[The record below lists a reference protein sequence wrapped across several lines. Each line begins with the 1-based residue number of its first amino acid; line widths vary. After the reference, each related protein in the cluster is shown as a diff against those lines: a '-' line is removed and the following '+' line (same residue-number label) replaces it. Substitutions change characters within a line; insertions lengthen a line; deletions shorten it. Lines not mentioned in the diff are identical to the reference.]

1 MLCVG
6 EPGGRGRPCA
16 ESDGRHSP
24 PREGS
29 QFHCT
34 GSPPAVTAV
43 GLGALLAEP
52 DRQEQGTL
60 RMEPPRPTEPPSQG
74 RACAPGDAYLWVLSL
89 GRMKDSS
96 APALL
101 SSVALGTWW
110 CTSREMA
117 SGSQWGSFTSVMW

>member
-1 MLCVG
+1 MPRGTADTLHPGRVPSSIALVLHLLSQLWAW
-6 EPGGRGRPCA
+6 EPCWPSLTGRSRGPYAR
-16 ESDGRHSP
+16 S
-24 PREGS
+24 
-29 QFHCT
+29 
-34 GSPPAVTAV
+34 
-43 GLGALLAEP
+43 L
-52 DRQEQGTL
+52 
-60 RMEPPRPTEPPSQG
+60 PRPTEPPSQG

-110 CTSREMA
+110 RTSREMA